1 MKADFDPEFEV
12 ERVLSELGK
21 DAQQL
26 KVYTPAKA
34 EKGENSPGRK
44 SWRLMPVF
52 VILSLLS
59 LVWLLFNV
67 HPALGPVAAAT
78 GADSKINLVSQ
89 LERHMNNMASD
100 TLGSLSYIKKIYTLE
115 ESATVA
121 PMPNAACYGRTSNP
135 DDIQAVIDAAAEL
148 LDGQEVAWNP
158 DANFFPGSEIRY
170 YLDDTILVIAWK
182 EVINDKVCT
191 CAEVKIAHGSQLRR
205 KLSGDSYG
213 SSVQMKASDM
223 AVQVNS
229 VVAINGDFYAFR
241 DLGITGYQRKIYRC
255 APESVDSC
263 FFTADGDMLFSYA
276 GQIKS
281 REEAQAFMDENNCT
295 FAIAFGPVLVD
306 NGEKV
311 QTVGYPIGEIYDTY
325 SRAAIGMLGELHYM
339 LMNIN
344 YDQGYTVTAT
354 IHQLRDFMYNKG
366 CQKAY
371 TLDGGQTSVMVMQGE
386 TVNKVDWG
394 IEREMSD
401 IIYFATAIPEGEWQ

>member
-1 MKADFDPEFEV
+1 MKPDFDPGLEIEQ
-12 ERVLSELGK
+12 VLSEIK
-21 DAQQL
+21 QQQ
-26 KVYTPAKA
+26 KVYTLSTA
-34 EKGENSPGRK
+34 ESRECRSMGKFSKRI
-44 SWRLMPVF
+44 F
-52 VILSLLS
+52 VALSVLSLL
-59 LVWLLFNV
+59 WLLFNV
-67 HPALGPVAAAT
+67 KPSYGPVSSAT
-78 GADSKINLVSQ
+78 GAADKINLATQ
-89 LERHMNNMASD
+89 LEFYMNNSASD
-100 TLGSLSYIKKIYTLE
+100 ALGNLAYIPKIYTIE

-121 PMPNAACYGRTSNP
+121 PKPNNACYGKTSNP
-135 DDIQAVIDAAAEL
+135 EDIQAVIDAASEL
-148 LDGQEVAWNP
+148 LDGQELAWNP
-158 DANFFPGSEIRY
+158 DADFFPGSEIRY
-170 YLDDTILVIAWK
+170 YLDETILVIAWK
-182 EVINDKVCT
+182 EVIADKVCT

-213 SSVQMKASDM
+213 ANVQMKASDM
-223 AVQVNS
+223 ATLVNS

-255 APESVDSC
+255 APENVDSC

-276 GQIKS
+276 GQIQSK
-281 REEAQAFMDENNCT
+281 EEAQAFMDENNCT

-311 QTVGYPIGEIYDTY
+311 VTGRYPIGEIHDTY
-325 SRAAIGMLGELHYM
+325 SRAAIGMLGKLHYM

-344 YDQGYTVTAT
+344 YDYGYTVTST
-354 IHQLRDFMYNKG
+354 VHQLRDFMYDKG

-401 IIYFATAIPEGEWQ
+401 IIYFATALPEGEA